1 MMGEEGKTIVVVDD
15 GLIKPCFSAAMKAQR
30 EHERTTLSHFIVE
43 KKPKSGHVIMGF
55 AGSWRSLEADLLRSK
70 GKFGECK
77 VDLGIFPLLKNLC
90 TDEPAKVNEAFL
102 HRFSDL
108 FLEDDRFQKK
118 EKLILTGHS
127 IGGSIA
133 IIATL
138 WLLNQSQ
145 KPGTNLTTPQCI
157 TFGSPLVGDQR
168 LVQAICRE
176 NWSSHFINF
185 VSRHDVV
192 PQILFSPFSSI
203 HAQLRLIPSLW
214 TPFSSSSNNVRFQEI
229 AAKLYTT
236 VMTNTLSIASCTSAS
251 FSIVPGVTNPMFD
264 AIASMVEL
272 SPHRPFGLSVFF
284 DENMR
289 SMRMVGLENCE
300 ATLQVMFYTAQSDTH
315 EVVEVAKRGLAL
327 STQGSNDNETNSLLH
342 DFGLTQLLTKAYFTL
357 VYLIIIPSCPL
368 SDHRPK
374 GKSPGEFSVRM
385 CLAIEATQGTKARL
399 ALCMARQSAKQKQ
412 DNQAKVSKSFDKLQ
426 PALSWLMDYRDSY
439 EKEGT
444 CYYDPF
450 KAQNN
455 TKDFKANVT
464 RLQLAGLWDE
474 VIALLR
480 DHQLPD
486 IFETNPEWVGKATT
500 YRRLV
505 EPLDIAN
512 YYRHARN
519 KDCGPYMDK
528 GRPRRYKY
536 PQKWLE
542 RSEPKIGSPKFDS
555 SWLMAEVE
563 EMLRER
569 SFIDMKEKVL
579 DFEME
584 MLGWKNEGMLV
595 LRTDIGVAEGSTFLK
610 WWNTLPVEHR
620 ENSCIKDWFVS

>member
-1 MMGEEGKTIVVVDD
+1 MKDVV
-15 GLIKPCFSAAMKAQR
+15 FM
-30 EHERTTLSHFIVE
+30 
-43 KKPKSGHVIMGF
+43 
-55 AGSWRSLEADLLRSK
+55 
-70 GKFGECK
+70 
-77 VDLGIFPLLKNLC
+77 
-90 TDEPAKVNEAFL
+90 
-102 HRFSDL
+102 
-108 FLEDDRFQKK
+108 
-118 EKLILTGHS
+118 EKL
-127 IGGSIA
+127 
-133 IIATL
+133 
-138 WLLNQSQ
+138 
-145 KPGTNLTTPQCI
+145 
-157 TFGSPLVGDQR
+157 DQ
-168 LVQAICRE
+168 
-176 NWSSHFINF
+176 
-185 VSRHDVV
+185 
-192 PQILFSPFSSI
+192 
-203 HAQLRLIPSLW
+203 
-214 TPFSSSSNNVRFQEI
+214 
-229 AAKLYTT
+229 
-236 VMTNTLSIASCTSAS
+236 
-251 FSIVPGVTNPMFD
+251 
-264 AIASMVEL
+264 
-272 SPHRPFGLSVFF
+272 
-284 DENMR
+284 
-289 SMRMVGLENCE
+289 
-300 ATLQVMFYTAQSDTH
+300 
-315 EVVEVAKRGLAL
+315 LAL

-342 DFGLTQLLTKAYFTL
+342 DFGL
-357 VYLIIIPSCPL
+357 
-368 SDHRPK
+368 
-374 GKSPGEFSVRM
+374 
-385 CLAIEATQGTKARL
+385 GTKARL

>member
-1 MMGEEGKTIVVVDD
+1 MMGEEGKTRVVVDE

-43 KKPKSGHVIMGF
+43 KKPKSGPVIMGF
-55 AGSWRSLEADLLRSK
+55 AGNWRSLEADLLRSK

-108 FLEDDRFQKK
+108 FLKDDRFQKKVQKAQESK

-138 WLLNQSQ
+138 WLLNQSR
-145 KPGTNLTTPQCI
+145 KPGTNLTTPLCI

-185 VSRHDVV
+185 VSRYDVV
-192 PQILFSPFSSI
+192 PRILFSPFSSI
-203 HAQLRLIPSLW
+203 HAQLRLIPQLW

-251 FSIVPGVTNPMFD
+251 FSMVPGVTNPMFE

-272 SPHRPFGLSVFF
+272 SPYRPFGLSVFF

-300 ATLQVMFYTAQSDTH
+300 ATLQVMFYTALADAH
-315 EVVEVAKRGLAL
+315 EVVEVAKRGVAQHLIYGSMCERIRMKDVVYQLPL
-327 STQGSNDNETNSLLH
+327 STQGSNDNEANSLLH
-342 DFGLTQLLTKAYFTL
+342 EFGL
-357 VYLIIIPSCPL
+357 
-368 SDHRPK
+368 
-374 GKSPGEFSVRM
+374 
-385 CLAIEATQGTKARL
+385 GTKARL
-399 ALCMARQSAKQKQ
+399 ALCMARQSEMQKH
-412 DNQAKVSKSFDKLQ
+412 DNHAKVCKSFDKLQ

-444 CYYDPF
+444 CYYDAF
-450 KAQNN
+450 KAQKN

-464 RLQLAGLWDE
+464 RLQLAGLWDV

-486 IFETNPEWVGKATT
+486 IFETNPEWVRKATT
-500 YRRLV
+500 YRHLV

-519 KDCGPYMDK
+519 KDGGPYLDK

-536 PQKWLE
+536 AQKWLE

-595 LRTDIGVAEGSTFLK
+595 LRRDIGVDEGSTFLK

-620 ENSCIKDWFVS
+620 KNSCIKDWFVS